1 MMTPAFLGLNMMEK
15 RQKINPNDDEKPTRF
30 F

>member
-1 MMTPAFLGLNMMEK
+1 MTPAFLGLNGLEH
-15 RQKINPNDDEKPTRF
+15 RQKINTTTDDEPTRF